1 MPDFDLAVDD
11 LLARRPPAQGRLA
24 RELIA
29 LLRDLRPDFSTKVAT
44 GWGTVN
50 FSHSEAGF
58 VCSVFPSDG
67 HVSLIFQQGKLL
79 DSPLLTD
86 DGTVKQV
93 RWIPFRPG
101 DILPVDEIAILLAE
115 AIALRS

>member
-1 MPDFDLAVDD
+1 V
-11 LLARRPPAQGRLA
+11 G
-24 RELIA
+24 
-29 LLRDLRPDFSTKVAT
+29 LLRDIRPEFSTKVAR

-50 FSHSEAGF
+50 FSHPKAGF
-58 VCSVFPSDG
+58 VCAVFPG
-67 HVSLIFQQGKLL
+67 AEHVSLIFQQGKLL

-86 DGTVKQV
+86 DGTVKQL

-101 DILPVDEIAILLAE
+101 DIPPVDEIAILLAE